1 MAKGDILIVDDEAD
15 IVKVTQYNLEKEGY
29 KTIPA
34 FSGEDA
40 VELSQKHI
48 PALIILDIMLPEM
61 DGMEVCR
68 IIKRDEETMDIPIIM
83 LTAKGEEVDIV
94 SGLEIGADD
103 YITKPFKIKE
113 LIARVKAVLR
123 RGVVP
128 QKEKVLKVEDLKID
142 PIRYEVTLRG
152 EPLAFTIKEFK
163 LLFSLASSPGRV
175 FTRDQLLDRIW
186 GEAIVT
192 DRTIDVHIKKIR
204 EKLEDFAKYIETVRG
219 IGYRFKEYRW

>member
-1 MAKGDILIVDDEAD
+1 MPKGTILIVDDEAD
-15 IVKVTQYNLEKEGY
+15 IVKVIQYNLEKDGY

-34 FSGEDA
+34 YSGEEA
-40 VELSQKHI
+40 IELSQKHI

-83 LTAKGEEVDIV
+83 LTAKGEEADVV

-103 YITKPFKIKE
+103 YITKPFRVKE
-113 LIARVKAVLR
+113 LIARVKAVMR
-123 RGVVP
+123 R
-128 QKEKVLKVEDLKID
+128 KETPRDEKIINVDDLIID
-142 PIRYEVTLRG
+142 PVKYVVTLRKKH
-152 EPLAFTIKEFK
+152 LSFTTKEFK
-163 LLFSLASSPGRV
+163 LLIYLASNPGRV

-204 EKLEDFAKYIETVRG
+204 EKLGDFRKYIETIRG
-219 IGYRFKEYRW
+219 VGYRFKEYRW

>member
-1 MAKGDILIVDDEAD
+1 MPKGTILIVDDEAD
-15 IVKVTQYNLEKEGY
+15 IVKVIQYNLEKDGY

-34 FSGEDA
+34 YSGEEA
-40 VELSQKHI
+40 IELSQKHI

-83 LTAKGEEVDIV
+83 LTAKGEEADVV

-103 YITKPFKIKE
+103 YITKPFRVKE
-113 LIARVKAVLR
+113 LIARVKAVMR
-123 RGVVP
+123 R
-128 QKEKVLKVEDLKID
+128 KETPRDEKIINVDDLIID
-142 PIRYEVTLRG
+142 PVKYVVTLRKKH
-152 EPLAFTIKEFK
+152 LSFTTKEFK
-163 LLFSLASSPGRV
+163 LLIYLASYPGRV

-204 EKLEDFAKYIETVRG
+204 EKLGDFKKYIETIRG
-219 IGYRFKEYRW
+219 VGYRFKEYRW

>member
-15 IVKVTQYNLEKEGY
+15 IVKVIQYNLEKEGY

-40 VELSQKHI
+40 VELSQKHL
-48 PALIILDIMLPEM
+48 PALIILDLMLPGM

-68 IIKRDEETMDIPIIM
+68 ILRRDEETRDIPIIM